1 MSRKDIIKQMHDR
14 MVELEEYKSTGL
26 TPNEIKSMQQAQK
39 AEQAKWEKIIDAGR
53 REKYGEGEI

>member
-39 AEQAKWEKIIDAGR
+39 AKQAEWEKIIDAGR

>member
-39 AEQAKWEKIIDAGR
+39 AEQAKWEKNN
-53 REKYGEGEI
+53 